1 VSRVAL
7 PARPRLPALSA
18 ASRKRVS
25 VSAAGVVVA
34 LLLVYPWMYT
44 TYLSNTLTQWLPDT
58 STAFVILSFTVMGL
72 GLNFV
77 VGYAGLLDLGYVA
90 FFASGSYVAGWLA
103 SEQFAGVTI
112 NIGGTAGKGIPGIH
126 ITPWLVIL
134 AAAVFSALLGVL
146 IGIPTLRLRGDYLAI
161 VTLGFG
167 EIIPQFVN
175 NGDSIAGHNITNG
188 SFGLTGIDGLG
199 FGNRLHSTFHFL
211 PANFLN
217 EVDSRWYYWT
227 ALVLVGITM
236 ATSILLR
243 DSRLGRA
250 WVAIREDED
259 AAGAMGVPLMRTKTM
274 AYLIGAFFGGAAG
287 ALITLQASATSPDAF
302 VLQISIFVLSMVI
315 LGGMGNVWGVAV
327 GGLVLAYVNYKG
339 LYAAGNT
346 FNSTFG
352 TNVQVPQYANLIYGA
367 AIVLFMLLRP
377 EGLIPSARRR
387 SELHEEEEEKK
398 DEAAAALG
406 EIGGTLA

>member
-1 VSRVAL
+1 MTIPVA
-7 PARPRLPALSA
+7 A
-18 ASRKRVS
+18 A
-25 VSAAGVVVA
+25 VVVW
-34 LLLVYPWMYT
+34 LLLYPWLYT
-44 TYLSNTLTQWLPDT
+44 SYLSNTLTQWLPDT
-58 STAFVILSFTVMGL
+58 STAFVILAFTVMGL

-103 SEQFAGVTI
+103 SQQFAGVTI
-112 NIGGTAGKGIPGIH
+112 SLGGTAAKGTPGIH

-134 AAAVFSALLGVL
+134 AAALFSAVLGVL

-175 NGDSIAGHNITNG
+175 NGDNIAGHNITNG
-188 SFGLTGIDGLG
+188 SFGMTGIDGLG
-199 FGNRLHSTFHFL
+199 FGNRLHSVFSFL

-217 EVDSRWYYWT
+217 EIDSRWYYWT
-227 ALVLVGITM
+227 ALALVAITI

-259 AAGAMGVPLMRTKTM
+259 AAGAMGIPLMRTKTM

-315 LGGMGNVWGVAV
+315 LGGMGNVWGVLV

-339 LYAAGNT
+339 LYAIGNT

-352 TNVQVPQYANLIYGA
+352 TNVQVPEYANLIYGA
-367 AIVLFMLLRP
+367 AIVLFMLVRP

-387 SELHEEEEEKK
+387 SELHEEEEEEREA
-398 DEAAAALG
+398 EAAAHG
-406 EIGGTLA
+406 EIGGTPA